1 MDTRQVYAV
10 LNNRTEEDES
20 KGNIYIEENKCAICD
35 EYMIPNQNVVKLGCK
50 DNQGRL
56 TNHAYHYECIL
67 MSYKVS
73 RTMECPICRKKGGWL
88 PLPEGKKLERFCH
101 REWKEGLTSYNRCQ
115 AILKSGQ
122 NKGKKCLAIVYNP
135 KKKYCGKHRNIDKKE
150 SVFT

>member
-20 KGNIYIEENKCAICD
+20 KGNIYIEENICAICD
-35 EYMIPNQNVVKLGCK
+35 EYMISNQNVVKLGCK

-56 TNHAYHYECIL
+56 TNHTYHYECIL

-135 KKKYCGKHRNIDKKE
+135 KKKYCGKHKNIDKKE